1 MFATLKA
8 MNYPNVDRVSDTA
21 FKRLLGVSRPTFA
34 AMLAVLEQPRAT
46 RGRTR
51 GRPFKLAPEAQ
62 LVLSLSYWRD
72 YPPLFKLGLAYG
84 ISEASAW
91 RVVRRVEDQLMRSGL
106 FPLPTKPAA
115 ELTQKPVV
123 TAVDV
128 TEIVIERPKKTAP
141 LVQR

>member
-1 MFATLKA
+1 MIFATLKA
-8 MNYPNVDRVSDTA
+8 MNYPNLDRVSDTD

-34 AMLAVLEQPRAT
+34 AMLTVLEQPRA
-46 RGRTR
+46 TR

-91 RVVRRVEDQLMRSGL
+91 RVVRRIEDQLMRSGL
-106 FPLPTKPAA
+106 FSLPTKPAA
-115 ELTQKPVV
+115 ELSQEPVI

-128 TEIVIERPKKTAP
+128 TEIAIERPKKTVS